1 MANLLVLKITF
12 GSNGAR
18 VGGLA
23 TWKMTVERR
32 YCAGRSTVEM
42 AAAG

>member
-1 MANLLVLKITF
+1 MANLLVLKITI

-23 TWKMTVERR
+23 TWNMTVERR

>member
-1 MANLLVLKITF
+1 MTNLRVLKIAF
-12 GSNGAR
+12 GTNGVR

-32 YCAGRSTVEM
+32 YCAGRTAVEM

>member
-1 MANLLVLKITF
+1 MAL
-12 GSNGAR
+12 

-32 YCAGRSTVEM
+32 YCAAGRTTVEM
-42 AAAG
+42 AATG